1 MGIQYYF
8 TNDEEYRFN
17 KECISALKVRIDN
30 LRKKLIKDN
39 NEINEDVNIQ
49 IKRLELSTKAL
60 KYYIGI

>member
-1 MGIQYYF
+1 
-8 TNDEEYRFN
+8 
-17 KECISALKVRIDN
+17 SALRVRIDN